1 MKKSISFLKDN
12 HETLLYVAAVGLLL
26 LALFKPEIQLK
37 QQVHNYLLVAD
48 VSQSMNAEDEKLNNQ
63 PVSRL
68 AYTRQLM
75 KKIVQTSPCGTYFSV
90 GIFASDNVALLITP
104 LEVCKNLDVIT
115 DSIDHLEWRMAWK
128 GNSRLSFGVRAAAN
142 TFDSLNV
149 PAQMLFFTDGDE
161 APRVNVT
168 IKQDLSGIQIG
179 NNFAFVGVGGH
190 TKVGVPR
197 FNSANKRV
205 GYWPISDNNN
215 AGAVGVTYS
224 DPGQDEPDPSVA
236 SAEYDRFL
244 SQMEEEYLISLAGEI
259 KAKYI
264 KGQDN
269 PTFYNFVQ
277 KQKPAASF
285 VTDYTIRWLYLLL
298 AVILILAT
306 YVPNILFRLISTPMM
321 VPKKFNEHDGN

>member
-1 MKKSISFLKDN
+1 MKRIIPFLKDN
-12 HETLLYVAAVGLLL
+12 HETLLYLVVTGLLL
-26 LALFKPEIQLK
+26 LALFKPHIQLR
-37 QQVHNYLLVAD
+37 QEVHNYLLVAD

-75 KKIVQTSPCGTYFSV
+75 KKIVQSSSCGTYFSV
-90 GIFASDNVALLITP
+90 GVFASDNVALLVTP

-179 NNFAFVGVGGH
+179 KNFVFVGVGGH

-197 FNSANKRV
+197 FNSNNKRV
-205 GYWPISDNNN
+205 GYWPVSDNSN
-215 AGAVGVTYS
+215 AGAVGATYADS
-224 DPGQDEPDPSVA
+224 GHDEPDPSVA

-244 SQMEEEYLISLAGEI
+244 SQLEDEYLVSLADEI

-264 KGQDN
+264 KGQDAEN
-269 PTFYNFVQ
+269 FYDFVQ
-277 KQKPAASF
+277 MQKPAASF
-285 VTDYTIRWLYLLL
+285 VTAYSIRWIYLMIASLL
-298 AVILILAT
+298 VLAT
-306 YVPNILFRLISTPMM
+306 FIPNMLYKWRKP
-321 VPKKFNEHDGN
+321 N

>member
-1 MKKSISFLKDN
+1 MNKVLPFLKDN
-12 HETLLYVAAVGLLL
+12 YETLLYLAAVVLLL
-26 LALFKPEIQLK
+26 LALLKPDIQLK
-37 QQVHNYLLVAD
+37 QEVHNYLLVAD

-168 IKQDLSGIQIG
+168 IKQDLSGVQIG
-179 NNFAFVGVGGH
+179 SNFAFIGVGGH
-190 TKVGVPR
+190 SKVGVPR
-197 FNSANKRV
+197 FNSANKRI
-205 GYWPISDNNN
+205 GYWPITESYN
-215 AGAVGVTYS
+215 GAVGVTYS
-224 DPGQDEPDPSVA
+224 DSGQDEPDPSVA
-236 SAEYDRFL
+236 SAEYDRYL
-244 SQMEEEYLISLAGEI
+244 SQLEENYLISLAEDI

-264 KGQDN
+264 KGQDA
-269 PTFYNFVQ
+269 PVFYNFVQ

-285 VTDYTIRWLYLLL
+285 VTAYSIRWLYLTLAFILML
-298 AVILILAT
+298 AVYFPNLITSRFWESL
-306 YVPNILFRLISTPMM
+306 RS
-321 VPKKFNEHDGN
+321 KFI

>member
-1 MKKSISFLKDN
+1 MRNILTFLKDN
-12 HETLLYVAAVGLLL
+12 HETALYLTAFILLL
-26 LALFKPEIQLK
+26 LALIKPEIQLK
-37 QQVHNYLLVAD
+37 QAVHNYLLVAD
-48 VSQSMNAEDEKLNNQ
+48 VSQSMNAEDVKLDNKT
-63 PVSRL
+63 VSRL
-68 AYTRQLM
+68 AYTQHLM
-75 KKIVQTSPCGTYFSV
+75 KRVVETSPCGTYFSV

-104 LEVCKNLDVIT
+104 LEVCKNLDVIS
-115 DSIDHLEWRMAWK
+115 DSIEHLEWRMAWK

-149 PAQMLFFTDGDE
+149 PTQMLFFTDGDE

-179 NNFAFVGVGGH
+179 KNFVFVGVGGH

-205 GYWPISDNNN
+205 GFWPISDNNN
-215 AGAVGVTYS
+215 AGAVGVTYA
-224 DPGQDEPDPSVA
+224 DPSIDEPDPSVA

-244 SQMEEEYLISLAGEI
+244 SQLEDDYLKSLAGEI

-264 KGQDN
+264 EGQN
-269 PTFYNFVQ
+269 TPAFYDFVQ

-285 VTDYTIRWLYLLL
+285 VTAYSIRWLYLLL
-298 AVILILAT
+298 AALAIISTFIPSILAR
-306 YVPNILFRLISTPMM
+306 VSSRLHS
-321 VPKKFNEHDGN
+321 V

>member
-1 MKKSISFLKDN
+1 MKKIMPFLKEN
-12 HETLLYVAAVGLLL
+12 HETLLYIMAFGLLL
-26 LALFKPEIQLK
+26 LAFFKPNIELK
-37 QQVHNYLLVAD
+37 QEVHNYLLVAD
-48 VSQSMNAEDEKLNNQ
+48 VSQSMNAEDEKLNNKV
-63 PVSRL
+63 VSRL
-68 AYTRQLM
+68 TYTRQLM

-104 LEVCKNLDVIT
+104 LEVCKNLDEIT

-179 NNFAFVGVGGH
+179 KNFVFVGVGGKA
-190 TKVGVPR
+190 KVGVLR
-197 FNSANKRV
+197 FNSENKRV
-205 GYWPISDNNN
+205 GYWPINDNNN

-224 DPGQDEPDPSVA
+224 DPSQDEPDPPVA
-236 SAEYDRFL
+236 SAEYDRYL
-244 SQMEEEYLISLAGEI
+244 SQLEEDYLITLAGEI

-269 PTFYNFVQ
+269 SAFYSFVQ
-277 KQKPAASF
+277 AQKPAASF
-285 VTDYTIRWLYLLL
+285 VTAYSVRWLYLLAAIL
-298 AVILILAT
+298 LILAT
-306 YVPNILFRLISTPMM
+306 FLPNILSRAALRND
-321 VPKKFNEHDGN
+321 V

>member
-1 MKKSISFLKDN
+1 MNKLIPFLKDN
-12 HETLLYVAAVGLLL
+12 HETLLYLAAAALLL
-26 LALFKPEIQLK
+26 LAIYKPDIQLK
-37 QQVHNYLLVAD
+37 QEVHNYLLVAD

-75 KKIVQTSPCGTYFSV
+75 KGIVETSPCGTYFSV

-115 DSIDHLEWRMAWK
+115 DSIEHLEWRMAWK

-179 NNFAFVGVGGH
+179 SNFAFVGVGDKV
-190 TKVGVPR
+190 KVGVPR
-197 FNSANKRV
+197 FNSANKQV

-215 AGAVGVTYS
+215 AGAVGVSYS
-224 DPGQDEPDPSVA
+224 DPSQDEPDPSVA

-244 SQMEEEYLISLAGEI
+244 SQLEEDYLISLAGEI

-264 KGQDN
+264 KGKDSQA
-269 PTFYNFVQ
+269 FYDFVQ

-285 VTDYTIRWLYLLL
+285 VTAYSLRWLYLLL
-298 AVILILAT
+298 AALLITSTFIPSILSSSAW
-306 YVPNILFRLISTPMM
+306 M
-321 VPKKFNEHDGN
+321 KKLKY

>member
-1 MKKSISFLKDN
+1 MKKILPFLKDN
-12 HETLLYVAAVGLLL
+12 HETLLYIAAVLFLLS
-26 LALFKPEIQLK
+26 ALIRPDIQLK
-37 QQVHNYLLVAD
+37 QEVHNYLLVAD

-63 PVSRL
+63 TVSRL

-104 LEVCKNLDVIT
+104 LEVCTNLDVIT

-179 NNFAFVGVGGH
+179 KNFVFVGVGGNS
-190 TKVGVPR
+190 KVGVPR

-215 AGAVGVTYS
+215 AGAVGVTYA

-236 SAEYDRFL
+236 AAEYDRFL
-244 SQMEEEYLISLAGEI
+244 SQLEEEYLIALAGEI

-264 KGQDN
+264 KGQDA
-269 PTFYNFVQ
+269 PAFYAFVQ

-285 VTDYTIRWLYLLL
+285 VTAYSVRWLYLSIAILFLL
-298 AVILILAT
+298 AAYLPSLLT
-306 YVPNILFRLISTPMM
+306 SKFWRRLRST
-321 VPKKFNEHDGN
+321 EQE

>member
-1 MKKSISFLKDN
+1 MRNILTFLKDN
-12 HETLLYVAAVGLLL
+12 HETALYLTAIILLL
-26 LALFKPEIQLK
+26 LALIKPEIQLK
-37 QQVHNYLLVAD
+37 QAVHNYLLVAD
-48 VSQSMNAEDEKLNNQ
+48 VSQSMNAEDVKLDNKT
-63 PVSRL
+63 VSRL
-68 AYTRQLM
+68 AYTQHLM
-75 KKIVQTSPCGTYFSV
+75 KKVVETSPCGTYFSV

-104 LEVCKNLDVIT
+104 LEVCKNLDVIS
-115 DSIDHLEWRMAWK
+115 DSIEHLEWRMAWK

-179 NNFAFVGVGGH
+179 KNFVFVGVGGH

-205 GYWPISDNNN
+205 GFWPISDNNN
-215 AGAVGVTYS
+215 AGAVGVTYA
-224 DPGQDEPDPSVA
+224 DPSIDEPDPSVA

-244 SQMEEEYLISLAGEI
+244 SQLEDDYLKSLAGEI

-264 KGQDN
+264 EGQN
-269 PTFYNFVQ
+269 TPAFYDFVQ

-285 VTDYTIRWLYLLL
+285 VTAYSIRWLYLLL
-298 AVILILAT
+298 AALAIISTFIPSILAR
-306 YVPNILFRLISTPMM
+306 VSSRLHS
-321 VPKKFNEHDGN
+321 V

>member
-1 MKKSISFLKDN
+1 MKNPLNFLKDN
-12 HETLLYVAAVGLLL
+12 HETLLYLVAVILLL
-26 LALFKPEIQLK
+26 LALVKPEIQLK
-37 QQVHNYLLVAD
+37 QEVHNYLLVAD

-63 PVSRL
+63 NVSRL
-68 AYTRQLM
+68 DYTRHLM
-75 KKIVQTSPCGTYFSV
+75 KKIVETSPCGTYFSV

-104 LEVCKNLDVIT
+104 LEVCKNFDVIT
-115 DSIDHLEWRMAWK
+115 DTIEHLEWRMAWK

-179 NNFAFVGVGGH
+179 KNFVFVGVGGH

-197 FNSANKRV
+197 YNAANKRV

-215 AGAVGVTYS
+215 AGAVGVTYA
-224 DPGQDEPDPSVA
+224 DPSQDEPDPSVA

-244 SQMEEEYLISLAGEI
+244 SQLEDEYLKSLAGEI

-264 KGQDN
+264 KGQNNAD
-269 PTFYNFVQ
+269 FYAFVQ
-277 KQKPAASF
+277 QQKPAASF
-285 VTDYTIRWLYLLL
+285 VTAYSIRWLYLVL
-298 AVILILAT
+298 AAVLILST
-306 YVPNILFRLISTPMM
+306 FIPNILSRSIFTMNSKSGRF
-321 VPKKFNEHDGN
+321 K